1 MTNAEH
7 REMRL
12 LLAHYRELDG
22 AQRTRV
28 DTHMLTCSECRLVLA
43 AYQEQDSL
51 LLRTLPSRAPSPRL
65 AAGLR
70 QELARRRQVGPRH
83 RRLSGEL
90 AFVVGI
96 ALMVAAFMG
105 VIRLQQRIAVTA
117 GTVTP
122 VSTEQP
128 TTTGTPA
135 AVIADTPAAPI
146 SATPEMVLTPPDVP
160 APSSPWLVY
169 SLDDNQSSALYAA
182 RADGQDTRLLKQ
194 WAKPLAGAPALSPDG
209 HWLAFGQEGLWL
221 LPLNGDAALNLLSA
235 DRLNGQVTALAW
247 APDSLGLALLVQR
260 PNQTYQVTII
270 RLQAGLPTDSFGYD
284 QGYPRV
290 LGWSAASNTVFV
302 LLSASAQEDSSGQ
315 IQALTPG
322 QPITT
327 QPYLYEGGPGWRL
340 HAPQLGPRG
349 RSAYYLADSPQGAS
363 ILVRQDLTSG
373 RQSVALSATL
383 PIQSYVLAPDEDY
396 VMYTLAAGKRAANV
410 TDVRLLSFATGKP
423 STLTPLPGA
432 SAHPLTWSPAIPNAL
447 DAWVVWEPGSN
458 TSAGADRQMVFLRP
472 SDQVSA
478 TISLSAAAGSTT
490 SSRLHMAGWRTAP
503 PPGALITDETDF
515 DAVLAS
521 LSRAIVLGDGPGL
534 AHWLTDQGWVSCT
547 YGQPCDQGPQ
557 PTAEALATL
566 LKALSGAQARVDAQ
580 YLPVN
585 PPDWQP
591 PGETTVLVR
600 RQFGT
605 GAADSLHLYLHRRT
619 DNTWRVV
626 GALLDIPYYDAP
638 ALADVRAA
646 PAAFAG
652 REVVMTGVY
661 LTSAPGDLP
670 ANAPRLGQWVLRD
683 DSGASVWVRNA
694 SANLT
699 QDLQAGSDVQIFGS
713 LKMEQGWPFLEVRAV
728 QALPTTGS

>member
-7 REMRL
+7 REIRL
-12 LLAHYRELDG
+12 LVAHYRELDS

-28 DTHMLTCSECRLVLA
+28 DTHMLTCPECRLALT

-65 AAGLR
+65 AASLR
-70 QELARRRQVGPRH
+70 QELARRNQTIPRR
-83 RRLSGEL
+83 RRLSSEL
-90 AFVVGI
+90 AFVAGV
-96 ALMVAAFMG
+96 ALMVAAFIG
-105 VIRLQQRIAVTA
+105 VIRMQQRIAVTA

-122 VSTEQP
+122 ASTEQP
-128 TTTGTPA
+128 VATGTSPA
-135 AVIADTPAAPI
+135 PIADATAAPI
-146 SATPEMVLTPPDVP
+146 SATPVILLTPA
-160 APSSPWLVY
+160 APTLAWPWVVY
-169 SLDDNQSSALYAA
+169 SLDNTQGSALYSA
-182 RADGQDTRLLKQ
+182 RTDGQAPRLLKQ

-209 HWLAFGQEGLWL
+209 HWLAFGQDGLWL
-221 LPLNGDAALNLLSA
+221 LPLNGDAALNLLPVDAVSGEIT
-235 DRLNGQVTALAW
+235 RIAW
-247 APDSLGLALLVQR
+247 APDSLALAVVVRR
-260 PNQTYQVTII
+260 PNLTYQVTMV
-270 RLQAGLPTDSFGYD
+270 RLQAGLPTNTFGYD
-284 QGYPRV
+284 QGYPRL
-290 LGWSAASNTVFV
+290 LGWGAASDSVYV
-302 LLSASAQEDSSGQ
+302 LLSANAQEDSSGQ
-315 IQALTPG
+315 IQTLTPG

-396 VMYTLAAGKRAANV
+396 VMYTLAAGKRAAQV

-432 SAHPLTWSPAIPNAL
+432 SAQPLTWSPAIPNAL
-447 DAWVVWEPGSN
+447 DAWVLWEPGAN
-458 TSAGADRQMVFLRP
+458 ASASADRQMVFLRP

-478 TISLSAAAGSTT
+478 TISLSAAVSSTA
-490 SSRLHMAGWRTAP
+490 SSQLHVAGWRTAP
-503 PPGALITDETDF
+503 PPGAILTDETDF

-521 LSRAIVLGDGPGL
+521 LSRAITQGDGPGL
-534 AHWLTDQGWVSCT
+534 AHWLTGEGWVSCT
-547 YGQPCDQGPQ
+547 YGQPCDNGPHT
-557 PTAEALATL
+557 TAEALATL
-566 LKALSGAQARVDAQ
+566 LKALGGTQARVDAQ
-580 YLPVN
+580 HLPVN

-600 RQFGT
+600 RQSGS
-605 GAADSLHLYLHRRT
+605 GAADSLHLYLHRRA
-619 DNTWRVV
+619 DETWRVV
-626 GALLDIPYYDAP
+626 GVLSNIPYYDTP

-670 ANAPRLGQWVLRD
+670 ADAPRLGQWVLRD

-694 SANLT
+694 SADLT
-699 QDLQAGSDVQIFGS
+699 QDLQVGSDVQIFGR